1 MSAEDRERFIRA
13 NTQPQRPPL
22 VPEVELLLSGEVM
35 ELWGKT
41 EALAAAQQAGMTAL
55 PPPYWAFAWPGGQA
69 LARYIIDH
77 PEHVR
82 DRTVLDF
89 GAGSGL
95 VGIAAAKAGAACA
108 VAAETDELA
117 LTAIDLNSHAN
128 GIFVEPLG
136 NDVIGL
142 NARWNTV
149 LAGDMFYERPL
160 AERLVPWLRR
170 LAREGI
176 RVLVGDPGRHY
187 FPTSGVRKLASFSV
201 PTTLELEDR
210 ERKDAAVYQLTE

>member
-1 MSAEDRERFIRA
+1 VA
-13 NTQPQRPPL
+13 
-22 VPEVELLLSGEVM
+22 
-35 ELWGKT
+35 
-41 EALAAAQQAGMTAL
+41 
-55 PPPYWAFAWPGGQA
+55 
-69 LARYIIDH
+69 
-77 PEHVR
+77 
-82 DRTVLDF
+82 
-89 GAGSGL
+89 
-95 VGIAAAKAGAACA
+95 IAAAKAGAACA

-117 LTAIDLNSHAN
+117 LTAIDLNSQAN
-128 GIFVEPLG
+128 DVFVEPIG
-136 NDVIGL
+136 NNVIGL